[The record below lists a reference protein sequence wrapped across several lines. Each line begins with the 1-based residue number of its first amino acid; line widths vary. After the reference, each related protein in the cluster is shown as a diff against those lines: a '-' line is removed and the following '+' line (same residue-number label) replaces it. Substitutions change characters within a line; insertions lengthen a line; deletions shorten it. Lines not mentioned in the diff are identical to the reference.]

1 MTHLFSLKHESWWR
15 DRAGVTSLPTFFV
28 WIVII
33 ICILPFLLNL
43 LGYDFSSQKSAYSL
57 LQITEKLQ
65 ITENSRDAIV
75 DQMHHLLGGSFLH
88 TILEWS
94 AVCAAI
100 FTVILAFSYFSIKHD
115 VTTPIIGVTLLCA
128 GIMDAFH
135 TFAADRLIDAVANN
149 EHLIPFTW
157 AICRIGN
164 ALLTLFGVSLFLI
177 SRPKR
182 WQGNVTFII
191 LVSVIFAMI
200 SYGII
205 NFCIT
210 QESLPKTLFPDAL
223 ITRPWDLLPLLL
235 FLISG
240 VWIYPRFYQKNP
252 SLFSHA
258 LIISTIPNAVTQMH
272 MVFGSTT
279 LFDNHFNIAHFLKI
293 IAYLVPLAG
302 LVFDYSYTHQ
312 EVNQINNNLSKEI
325 EERKQIESF
334 LQESR
339 VHESEKAR
347 QLEQTL
353 KELKKTQSQLI
364 QSEKMSSLGQLVA
377 GIAHEINNPVNFIH
391 GNIFYVHQYMEDL
404 LELLN
409 IYQANYSISPEIQ
422 EKADEIDLTFLI
434 KDLPHLLNSMK
445 SGTTRLIDIVQSLRM
460 FSHLQE
466 SELKEVNIHHGI
478 DSSLIFLQHR
488 FKNTTAFSDIKILKF
503 YGDLPLVECYSGD
516 MNQVFLNL
524 LNNAIDAILEDYNF
538 RYSSNIH
545 PKNGVIKITTKN
557 LGNDRIE
564 IRIADNGIGINPEN
578 KKLLFNPFFTTKP
591 IGKGTGLGLS
601 ICYQVITEKHGGSLR
616 YVSEVNEGS
625 EFICEIP
632 LRQTQ

>member
-15 DRAGVTSLPTFFV
+15 YRAGVTTLPTLFV
-28 WIVII
+28 WIVVI

-43 LGYDFSSQKSAYSL
+43 VGYDFSSPKSAHSL
-57 LQITEKLQ
+57 LE
-65 ITENSRDAIV
+65 ITENNRDAIV
-75 DQMHHLLGGSFLH
+75 DQMHQTLAGSFLH
-88 TILEWS
+88 TLLEWS

-157 AICRIGN
+157 AICRLSN

-191 LVSVIFAMI
+191 LVSIIFALI
-200 SYGII
+200 SYGVI

-210 QESLPKTLFPDAL
+210 QKSLPKTLFPDSL
-223 ITRPWDLLPLLL
+223 ITRPWDILPLLL

-240 VWIYPRFYQKNP
+240 CFIYPRFYQRNP

-258 LIISTIPNAVTQMH
+258 LIISTIPNAFTQMH
-272 MVFGSTT
+272 MVFGSTH

-293 IAYLVPLAG
+293 IAYLVPLGG
-302 LVFDYSYTHQ
+302 LVFDYSYTHK
-312 EVNQINNNLSKEI
+312 EANQINNNLSKEI

-339 VHESEKAR
+339 VHESEKTR
-347 QLEQTL
+347 QLEETL

-377 GIAHEINNPVNFIH
+377 GVAHEINNPVNFIH

-409 IYQANYSISPEIQ
+409 LYQENYSISPEIQ

-466 SELKEVNIHHGI
+466 SELKEVNIHDGI

-488 FKNTTAFSDIKILKF
+488 FKNTAHFSDIKILKF

-516 MNQVFLNL
+516 LNQVFLNL
-524 LNNAIDAILEDYNF
+524 FNNAIDAIIEDYNF
-538 RYSSNIH
+538 RHYSNML
-545 PKNGVIKITTKN
+545 PKPGVIKITTKN
-557 LGNDRIE
+557 LENERIE

-591 IGKGTGLGLS
+591 VGKGTGLGLS
-601 ICYQVITEKHGGSLR
+601 ICYQVITEKHGGSLH

-632 LRQTQ
+632 LRQTT

>member
-1 MTHLFSLKHESWWR
+1 
-15 DRAGVTSLPTFFV
+15 
-28 WIVII
+28 
-33 ICILPFLLNL
+33 
-43 LGYDFSSQKSAYSL
+43 
-57 LQITEKLQ
+57 
-65 ITENSRDAIV
+65 
-75 DQMHHLLGGSFLH
+75 MHQTLAGSFLH

-135 TFAADRLIDAVANN
+135 TFAADRLIDAVTNN

-157 AICRIGN
+157 AICRLGN

-182 WQGNVTFII
+182 WHGNVSFII
-191 LVSVIFAMI
+191 LVTVILALI
-200 SYGII
+200 SYGVI

-210 QESLPKTLFPDAL
+210 QESLPQTLFPNSL
-223 ITRPWDLLPLLL
+223 IPRPWDILPFLL

-252 SLFSHA
+252 SLFSHS
-258 LIISTIPNAVTQMH
+258 LIISTIPNAATQMH
-272 MVFGSTT
+272 MIFGSTT

-312 EVNQINNNLSKEI
+312 EVKQINNNLSREI

-339 VHESEKAR
+339 VQESEKTR
-347 QLEQTL
+347 QLEETL
-353 KELKKTQSQLI
+353 KELKKTPQLI

-391 GNIFYVHQYMEDL
+391 GNIFHVHEYMEDL

-409 IYQANYSISPEIQ
+409 LYQENYSTNPEIK
-422 EKADEIDLTFLI
+422 EKTEEIDLKFLI
-434 KDLPHLLNSMK
+434 QDLPHLLNSMK

-466 SELKEVNIHHGI
+466 SELKEANIHQGI

-488 FKNTTAFSDIKILKF
+488 FQNTANFPEITIIKS
-503 YGDLPLVECYSGD
+503 YGELPLVECYSGD
-516 MNQVFLNL
+516 LNQVFINL
-524 LNNAIDAILEDYNF
+524 FNNAIDAIQEDYTF
-538 RYSSNIH
+538 RNSSNLS
-545 PKNGVIKITTKN
+545 PKKGEITITTNN
-557 LGNDRIE
+557 LGNQRIE
-564 IRIADNGIGINPEN
+564 IRIADNGIGIKPEN

-632 LRQTQ
+632 LRQTK

>member
-15 DRAGVTSLPTFFV
+15 YRAGGTTLPTLFV
-28 WIVII
+28 WIVVI

-43 LGYDFSSQKSAYSL
+43 VGYDFSSPKSAHSL
-57 LQITEKLQ
+57 LQITE
-65 ITENSRDAIV
+65 NSKEEIV
-75 DQMHHLLGGSFLH
+75 DQMHQTLAGSFLH

-100 FTVILAFSYFSIKHD
+100 FTVILAFSYFSIKND

-149 EHLIPFTW
+149 ENLIPFTW

-177 SRPKR
+177 TRPKK
-182 WQGNVTFII
+182 WHGNVSFII
-191 LVSVIFAMI
+191 LVSVIFGI
-200 SYGII
+200 LSYGVI

-210 QESLPKTLFPDAL
+210 QASLPKTLFPDSF
-223 ITRPWDLLPLLL
+223 ITRPWDILPLLL

-240 VWIYPRFYQKNP
+240 ILIYPQFYQKSP

-258 LIISTIPNAVTQMH
+258 LIISTIPNAFTQMH
-272 MVFGSTT
+272 MVFGSTS

-312 EVNQINNNLSKEI
+312 EVQEINQNLSKEI
-325 EERKQIESF
+325 EERKEIESF

-339 VHESEKAR
+339 MQESEKAR
-347 QLEQTL
+347 QLEDAL

-404 LELLN
+404 LELLHL
-409 IYQANYSISPEIQ
+409 YEENYSTNPEIQ
-422 EKADEIDLTFLI
+422 EKAEEIDLTFLI

-460 FSHLQE
+460 FSHMQE
-466 SELKEVNIHHGI
+466 SALKEVNIHQGI

-488 FKNTTAFSDIKILKF
+488 FKNTADFPDITIIKS
-503 YGDLPLVECYSGD
+503 YGEFPLVECYSGD

-524 LNNAIDAILEDYNF
+524 FNNAIDAIIEDYNF
-538 RYSSNIH
+538 RTLSKIP
-545 PKNGVIKITTKN
+545 PKNGVIKITTKTLEN
-557 LGNDRIE
+557 ERIE

-601 ICYQVITEKHGGSLR
+601 ICYQVITEKHGGTLR

-632 LRQTQ
+632 LRQTK